1 MCRLR
6 RMPFGSDLARPA
18 KTHTPGRKKRG
29 SDVGDADRCY
39 RSWSINRSPN
49 SVKAQTAITIMAPA

>member
-1 MCRLR
+1 MCRSPR
-6 RMPFGSDLARPA
+6 EPFGSDLGTPA
-18 KTHTPGRKKRG
+18 NTHTPRRKTRG
-29 SDVGDADRCY
+29 SDVRDAVRCY

>member
-1 MCRLR
+1 L
-6 RMPFGSDLARPA
+6 GVTGHAGHD
-18 KTHTPGRKKRG
+18 HTPGRKTHGGGVR
-29 SDVGDADRCY
+29 DADRCY